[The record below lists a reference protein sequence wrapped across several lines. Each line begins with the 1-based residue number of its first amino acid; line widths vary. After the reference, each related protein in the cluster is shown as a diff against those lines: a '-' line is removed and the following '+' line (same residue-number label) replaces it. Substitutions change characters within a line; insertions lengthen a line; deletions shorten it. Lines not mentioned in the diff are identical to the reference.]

1 MSKIGNKIWSKS
13 ICAIVLCGLFVLNAA
28 PARSQAARE
37 ATIEAE
43 TKAKIILQSRLSSK
57 LSEVGDPVTAV
68 LDEPLSVNGQVVLP
82 RGTEFVGRVTQ
93 VTAARRGQKGGSI
106 AIAFEKLAMPWGD
119 EAVSVVVTAVDDW
132 DKNEKLNADSE
143 GKVKGGHRGDA
154 TARNVERGG
163 GIGGAGAGVVLL
175 SGGGLGAGA
184 GVLGGGLL
192 AGLLLTKGGE
202 VVVNPGAVFRVKF
215 VKPVTLPVS
224 QQTGAAPP
232 RSIQQDDT
240 KAAPAFERKPPTRN

>member
-1 MSKIGNKIWSKS
+1 MKTFWSKS
-13 ICAIVLCGLFVLNAA
+13 ICAIVFGGLFALNAA

-68 LDEPLSVNGQVVLP
+68 LDEPLSVSGQVVLP

-224 QQTGAAPP
+224 QQPGAAPP

-240 KAAPAFERKPPTRN
+240 KAAPAFERKPPTRI

>member
-1 MSKIGNKIWSKS
+1 MRKFFYSFAL
-13 ICAIVLCGLFVLNAA
+13 CAVIVLGAV
-28 PARSQAARE
+28 PARPQAARE

-68 LDEPLSVNGQVVLP
+68 LEEPIYVDAQLVLP
-82 RGTEFVGRVTQ
+82 RGTEFRGRVTQ
-93 VTAARRGQKGGSI
+93 VTPARRGQKSGSI
-106 AIAFEKLAMPWGD
+106 AIVFERVALSWGD
-119 EAVSVVVTAVDDW
+119 EPVSVIVTSVDDW

-163 GIGGAGAGVVLL
+163 GIGGAGAGVIVL

-184 GVLGGGLL
+184 GALGGGLL

-202 VVVNPGAVFRVKF
+202 VVVSPGAVFRVKF
-215 VKPVTLPVS
+215 VKPITLPVV
-224 QQTGAAPP
+224 QQPGPGP
-232 RSIQQDDT
+232 RSIQQDDP
-240 KAAPAFERKPPTRN
+240 KATPPFERKPPIE

>member
-1 MSKIGNKIWSKS
+1 MSKSV
-13 ICAIVLCGLFVLNAA
+13 CAIALCAVFALGAA
-28 PARSQAARE
+28 PARLQAARE

-43 TKAKIILQSRLSSK
+43 TKTKIILQSRLSSK

-93 VTAARRGQKGGSI
+93 VTAAKRGQKGGSI

-119 EAVSVVVTAVDDW
+119 EAVSVVVTSVDDW

-163 GIGGAGAGVVLL
+163 AIGGAGAGVVIL

-184 GVLGGGLL
+184 GALGGGLL

-215 VKPVTLPVS
+215 VKPITLPVS
-224 QQTGAAPP
+224 QQPGSAP
-232 RSIQQDDT
+232 RSIQQDDPKT
-240 KAAPAFERKPPTRN
+240 APPVERKPPTSN

>member
-1 MSKIGNKIWSKS
+1 MRKFLYSFAL
-13 ICAIVLCGLFVLNAA
+13 CAVIALSAV
-28 PARSQAARE
+28 PARPQAARE

-43 TKAKIILQSRLSSK
+43 TKAKIVLQSRLSSK

-68 LDEPLSVNGQVVLP
+68 LEEAIYVDGQLVLP
-82 RGTEFVGRVTQ
+82 RGTEFRGRVTQ

-106 AIAFEKLAMPWGD
+106 AIAFERVALSWGD
-119 EAVSVVVTAVDDW
+119 EPVSVVVTSVDDW
-132 DKNEKLNADSE
+132 DKNEKLSADSE

-163 GIGGAGAGVVLL
+163 GIGGAGAGVIIL

-184 GVLGGGLL
+184 GALGGGLL

-202 VVVNPGAVFRVKF
+202 VVVGPGAVFRVKF
-215 VKPVTLPVS
+215 VKPITLPVV
-224 QQTGAAPP
+224 QQPGPGP
-232 RSIQQDDT
+232 RSIQQDDP
-240 KAAPAFERKPPTRN
+240 KATPPFERRPPVE